1 MCIINKASI
10 PCAVSIASV
19 ASIAD
24 VPGINSRKSIA
35 YTVGI
40 ASVIKAYRVPD
51 AISAAWMADEVSKKR
66 EVSIAFAVNL
76 TLLGEVT
83 DIADFDNWDKNRS
96 IIFIK
101 TYKYVLAEK
110 DTYNANGLTAASK
123 SNISTSW
130 KIQATFFLIKTVWK
144 LKRFVLNSIKY

>member
-51 AISAAWMADEVSKKR
+51 AISAA
-66 EVSIAFAVNL
+66 
-76 TLLGEVT
+76 
-83 DIADFDNWDKNRS
+83 
-96 IIFIK
+96 
-101 TYKYVLAEK
+101 
-110 DTYNANGLTAASK
+110 
-123 SNISTSW
+123 
-130 KIQATFFLIKTVWK
+130 
-144 LKRFVLNSIKY
+144 